1 MESLKKDFLELL
13 EKDNEFRLTVMGY
26 LGFKEIIDRLNK
38 LDEKFDRQHEEI
50 VKLNEKFD
58 RQHEEIV
65 KLNEKF
71 DRHEEEIKKIW
82 EELKKLNEKFDRQ
95 HEEIVKLNEKFDR
108 HEEEIKKIWEEL
120 KKLNEKF
127 DRQHEEIVK
136 LNEKFDRHEEEIKKL
151 RIDFEEQN
159 RKNEVRFSRIE
170 QTLGDLTEATISR
183 FFLDDL
189 KEEIRDEGD
198 KIISRKRRVETPN
211 GEVDLV
217 VETSR
222 SLYIVEVKVRPRR
235 DDISSLASKT
245 ANLISEKNK
254 VAILAGTVIKKDLY
268 KVAEKYG
275 VRLYEY

>member
-65 KLNEKF
+65 
-71 DRHEEEIKKIW
+71 
-82 EELKKLNEKFDRQ
+82 KLNEKFDRQ